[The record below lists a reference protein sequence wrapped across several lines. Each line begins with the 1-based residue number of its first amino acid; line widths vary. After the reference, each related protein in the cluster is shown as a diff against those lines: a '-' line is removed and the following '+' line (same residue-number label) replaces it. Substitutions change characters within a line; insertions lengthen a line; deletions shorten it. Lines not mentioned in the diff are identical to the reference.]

1 MRKKTFPGK
10 IFLCI
15 LLILNVTCFA
25 KGQIEDSKT
34 IADILTESRKKFDVD
49 FVYESNTLPA
59 TKVSFDVSKYTSV
72 EKLLEDLLS
81 PYQIKFKKVLAKAYV
96 IYKSNTDFKTL
107 TAGMAISDLA
117 LTANDSRS
125 LNDPAAIAVT
135 GVVTDQLSGVPLE
148 SVSVNIKG
156 TMKGTVTD
164 KSGAFKLNADN
175 ADAVLVISLIGYQAQ
190 EIKIGSNTNFQ
201 ISLVSATQALNE
213 VVVIGYG
220 TQKVT
225 KVSGAIATVKG
236 ADIEKLRPVRAEDA
250 LQGRASGVTVVSA
263 GSPGAKP
270 TVLIRGIPS
279 YTGTDPVVIVDGSIQ
294 SLDDLN
300 SINASDI
307 ESINVLKD
315 AAATA
320 IYGVKGGN
328 GVILLTTKSGRKNQ
342 KTEFSFGA
350 NYGEQE
356 VLNTIGVLNATE
368 YGAIINE
375 GSTASGGA
383 VLFPDLSILGKGTN
397 WQDEIF
403 KKATLQSYNITAKGG
418 SEKMAYFLSGGYL
431 GQDGIVGGGNKS
443 YFNRINGTANL
454 SFDLA
459 SRLKFI
465 VNTSFVNIQGAGVAE
480 NSINSVISNALNFD
494 PTVGIY
500 NTDVNSYGRYS
511 TSPNIL
517 SEIFNPL
524 TQLADTYNESNTN
537 KLYGKLELQYDVFK
551 NLKFTSRYGY
561 TNVDVTGK
569 SFNPLSY
576 YGAGH
581 INSTLNA
588 DGTAKAGAHNSVGE
602 NKTTYYNF
610 TFENFANYSFKLQDI
625 HHFDVVL
632 GVSLAKVTGNSVN
645 GSRQDVPFN
654 SWEFAD
660 ISSATGTAPASGLDV
675 GSFQYER
682 RNLSYFSRINYDYDD
697 KYLASFSARRDG
709 SYAFGANNKFANFFA
724 GSLGWVV
731 SNEKFFQPNFIDYLK
746 IRGSY
751 GVTGNEN
758 VSPQYQRISTS
769 IYSYNLG
776 QNAGYTFGNEPT
788 SIGATIASFK
798 NEDLAWEK
806 QKQLNAGFDIRFLKN
821 KFSFTADYFEKNI
834 SGLLFTPSLSLYL
847 GTAAAPTAN
856 IGTTKTSGFEMNL
869 GFSDNIS
876 KSFRI
881 NTNLTFTTAKNL
893 VTETNNGLITGGGY
907 GIPYQSVTRF
917 EKGYTPG
924 YFYGYKTDG
933 LFQNEGDITKGA
945 TQANAQPGDIRFVD
959 VNSDGK
965 IDGDDRTKIGDPF
978 PKFTMGWSL
987 NLDYKGFDFTTFIYA
1002 SIGNDIYRGYERNL
1016 AMTNKFRGV
1025 LARWTGEGT
1034 TNDARNPRY
1043 TFIDANNNTR
1053 ASDRYVE
1060 DGSFVKIKDLQF
1072 GYTIASSVYKKKIF
1086 SKIRVYAQVKNAYTF
1101 TKYSGYDPEI
1111 SGGIFDTGIDRGA
1124 YPQARTYSM
1133 GVDFKF

>member
-10 IFLCI
+10 MLLCV
-15 LLILNVTCFA
+15 LLILNITCFA
-25 KGQIEDSKT
+25 KGQVEESKT
-34 IADILTESRKKFDVD
+34 IPDILSESRKKFDVD
-49 FVYESNTLPA
+49 FVYESNTLPVI
-59 TKVSFDVSKYTSV
+59 KLSFDVSKYNNI
-72 EKLLEDLLS
+72 EKLLEDLLK

-96 IYKSNTDFKTL
+96 IYKSD
-107 TAGMAISDLA
+107 SDYKSLMEGIEKPGQQLA
-117 LTANDSRS
+117 LTDMKMVID
-125 LNDPAAIAVT
+125 LAAMTVAGT
-135 GVVTDQLSGVPLE
+135 VTDQLSGAPLE
-148 SVSVNIKG
+148 SVSIYSKG
-156 TMKGTVTD
+156 TTKGTATD
-164 KSGAFKLNADN
+164 KNGAFKLDVDGAN
-175 ADAVLVISLIGYQAQ
+175 AVLVVSLIGYQTQ
-190 EIKIGSNTNFQ
+190 EIKVGGTVAFQ
-201 ISLVSATQALNE
+201 IKLVSNSQALNE

-225 KVSGAIATVKG
+225 KISGAVSTVKG
-236 ADIEKLRPVRAEDA
+236 SDIEKLRPVRAEDA
-250 LQGRASGVTVVSA
+250 LQGRASGVTVISA

-279 YTGTDPVVIVDGSIQ
+279 YTGTDPVVVVDGSIQ

-307 ESINVLKD
+307 ESISVLKD
-315 AAATA
+315 AATTA

-328 GVILLTTKSGRKNQ
+328 GVIVVTTKSGRKNQ
-342 KTEFSFGA
+342 KAEFSFSS
-350 NYGEQE
+350 NYGKQE
-356 VLNTIGVLNATE
+356 VLNTIGVLNASE
-368 YGAIINE
+368 YAAIVNE
-375 GSTASGGA
+375 GSTTSGGG
-383 VLFPDLSILGKGTN
+383 VIFPDLSIWGTGTN
-397 WQDEIF
+397 WQNEIF
-403 KKATLQSYNITAKGG
+403 KKATIQSYSITAKGG
-418 SEKMAYFLSGGYL
+418 SDKMAYFLSGGYL
-431 GQDGIVGGGNKS
+431 GQDGIVGGGDKS
-443 YFNRINGTANL
+443 YFNRANATANL
-454 SFDLA
+454 SFDLT
-459 SRLKFI
+459 SKLKFI
-465 VNTSFVNIQGAGVAE
+465 MNTSFVNIQGAGIAE

-494 PTVGIY
+494 PTVGIL
-500 NTDVNSYGRYS
+500 NTDANTYGKYS

-524 TQLADTYNESNTN
+524 TQLNDTYNKGNTN
-537 KLYGKLELQYDVFK
+537 KLYGKLELQYDILK
-551 NLKFTSRYGY
+551 NLKLTSRYGY
-561 TNVDVTGK
+561 TNVDITGK

-576 YGAGH
+576 YGAAH

-588 DGTAKAGAHNSVGE
+588 DGSAKPGSHNSVAE

-610 TFENFANYSFKLQDI
+610 TFETFGNYNFKLNDV
-625 HHFDVVL
+625 HHFDVIL
-632 GVSLAKVTGNSVN
+632 GFSAAKVTGNSIS

-654 SWEFAD
+654 SWQFAD

-682 RNLSYFSRINYDYDD
+682 RNLSYFSRINYDFKE

-709 SYAFGANNKFANFFA
+709 SYAFGTNNKFANFFA

-731 SNEKFFQPNFIDYLK
+731 SNESFFKVDAINYFK

-776 QNAGYTFGNEPT
+776 QNAGYTFGNDPT

-806 QKQLNAGFDIRFLKN
+806 QKQLNAGFDLRFFKN

-847 GTAAAPTAN
+847 GTAAAPIAN
-856 IGTTKTSGFEMNL
+856 IGTTKTSGYEMNL
-869 GFSDNIS
+869 GYTDIIGRNF
-876 KSFRI
+876 KI
-881 NTNLTFTTAKNL
+881 NTNVTFTTAKNL
-893 VTETNNGLITGGGY
+893 VTETNSGLITGGGY

-924 YFYGYKTDG
+924 YFYGYQADG
-933 LFQNEGDITKGA
+933 LFQNQGDISKGA
-945 TQANAQPGDIRFVD
+945 IQDNAKPGDIRFVD
-959 VNSDGK
+959 INGDGK
-965 IDGDDRTKIGDPF
+965 IDGNDRTKIGDPF
-978 PKFTMGWSL
+978 PNFTMGWSL

-1002 SIGNDIYRGYERNL
+1002 SVGNDIYRAYERNL

-1043 TFIDANNNTR
+1043 SFTDGNNNTR
-1053 ASDRYVE
+1053 VSDRYVE
-1060 DGSFVKIKDLQF
+1060 DGSFVKIKDIQL
-1072 GYTIASSVYKKKIF
+1072 GYTLPSSVYKNKLF

-1133 GVDFKF
+1133 GIDFKF